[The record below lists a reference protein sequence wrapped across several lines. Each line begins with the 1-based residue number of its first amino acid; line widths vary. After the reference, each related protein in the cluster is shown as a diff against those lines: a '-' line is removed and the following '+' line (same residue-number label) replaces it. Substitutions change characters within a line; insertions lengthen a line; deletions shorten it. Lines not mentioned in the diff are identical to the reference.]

1 MATLQRPALRR
12 TAATQPIRASFFDDS
27 NDARNS
33 PQAQQLRE
41 QITTVYGRTP
51 FRGPAFQLPSGAV
64 VVEDMW
70 LASLNTTIDEILDQ
84 GLDGLKEF
92 ADETNRKHGWVGKW
106 LKHKVSL
113 EGKDQDKYYYE
124 ALARKLWPHKYD
136 TDTPNPYP
144 PMPNPIPAGGPY
156 RSLETPADFIR
167 AGLPMNMTDMVH
179 QPLQEVEVYR
189 DLGGFE
195 LPEEAKPDGEDD
207 EKKEADDVAE
217 GA

>member
-1 MATLQRPALRR
+1 MATLTRPALRR

-33 PQAQQLRE
+33 PEAMRLRE
-41 QITTVYGRTP
+41 KITTAYDNTKV

-70 LASLNTTIDEILDQ
+70 LASLNTTIDDILDE
-84 GLDGLKEF
+84 GLDGLKKF
-92 ADETNRKHGWVGKW
+92 ADETNKDEGWVGKW
-106 LKHKVSL
+106 LKHKVGL
-113 EGKDQDKYYYE
+113 EGSDQHKLYYE
-124 ALARKLWPHKYD
+124 ALARDLWPD
-136 TDTPNPYP
+136 AVAPNQT
-144 PMPNPIPAGGPY
+144 PAGTA
-156 RSLETPADFIR
+156 LETPADYIR

-195 LPEEAKPDGEDD
+195 LPEEAKPDEDEDD
-207 EKKEADDVAE
+207 EKKKADDMAE

>member
-70 LASLNTTIDEILDQ
+70 AASLNTTIDEILDS
-84 GLDGLKEF
+84 GLDGLKVF
-92 ADETNRKHGWVGKW
+92 ADQTNPRGWVLGW
-106 LKHKVSL
+106 LGHKVRL
-113 EGKDQDKYYYE
+113 EGTDEQKQMYE
-124 ALARKLWPHKYD
+124 QLRID
-136 TDTPNPYP
+136 IITPEPQP
-144 PMPNPIPAGGPY
+144 GPMPIVPEPQPVICRG
-156 RSLETPADFIR
+156 LPADLMDFQ
-167 AGLPMNMTDMVH
+167 H
-179 QPLQEVEVYR
+179 QPLREVEVYR

-195 LPEEAKPDGEDD
+195 MPQEVEPCRGLGEFEMPEEAKPEGED
-207 EKKEADDVAE
+207 EKKAEDDDMAE

>member
-1 MATLQRPALRR
+1 MSTLQRPALRR

-33 PQAQQLRE
+33 PEAMQLRE
-41 QITTVYGRTP
+41 KLTTSYSNTP

-70 LASLNTTIDEILDQ
+70 AASLNTTIDEILDE

-92 ADETNRKHGWVGKW
+92 ADERDERKGWVGRW
-106 LKHKVSL
+106 LQHKVGL
-113 EGKDQDKYYYE
+113 EGNDLQKLQYK
-124 ALARKLWPHKYD
+124 ALAEHLFNKDKP
-136 TDTPNPYP
+136 TPTRYP
-144 PMPNPIPAGGPY
+144 PLPNPIPAGGAY
-156 RSLETPADFIR
+156 RSLETPADYIR

-179 QPLQEVEVYR
+179 QPQQEVEVYR
-189 DLGGFE
+189 DLGNFQF
-195 LPEEAKPDGEDD
+195 PEDDEDDD
-207 EKKEADDVAE
+207 EKKAEDDDMAE

>member
-41 QITTVYGRTP
+41 KVTTIYGRTP

-106 LKHKVSL
+106 LKHKVGL
-113 EGKDQDKYYYE
+113 EGNDLQKMQYK
-124 ALARKLWPHKYD
+124 ALENDIWPD
-136 TDTPNPYP
+136 TVTP
-144 PMPNPIPAGGPY
+144 PMPIVPEPQPVICRG
-156 RSLETPADFIR
+156 LPADLMDFQ
-167 AGLPMNMTDMVH
+167 H
-179 QPLQEVEVYR
+179 QPLREVEVYR
-189 DLGGFE
+189 DLGEFE
-195 LPEEAKPDGEDD
+195 MPEEAKPDEEDE
-207 EKKEADDVAE
+207 EKKADDMAE

>member
-1 MATLQRPALRR
+1 MSTLQRPALRR

-70 LASLNTTIDEILDQ
+70 LASLNTTIDEILDS
-84 GLDGLKEF
+84 GLDGLKVF
-92 ADETNRKHGWVGKW
+92 AEQTNPRGWVLGW
-106 LKHKVSL
+106 LGHKVKL
-113 EGKDQDKYYYE
+113 EGTDEQKQWYQ
-124 ALARKLWPHKYD
+124 ALINTFDPKPG
-136 TDTPNPYP
+136 
-144 PMPNPIPAGGPY
+144 PMPIVPEPQPVPGLVRG
-156 RSLETPADFIR
+156 LPADLMDFQ
-167 AGLPMNMTDMVH
+167 H

-195 LPEEAKPDGEDD
+195 MPQEVEPCRGLDGFELPEEAKPDEDED
-207 EKKEADDVAE
+207 EEKKADDMAE

>member
-51 FRGPAFQLPSGAV
+51 FKGPAFQLPSGAV

-70 LASLNTTIDEILDQ
+70 LASLNTTIDEILDS
-84 GLDGLKEF
+84 GLDGLKVF
-92 ADETNRKHGWVGKW
+92 ADETNPRGWALGW
-106 LKHKVSL
+106 LGHKVKL
-113 EGKDQDKYYYE
+113 EGTDEQKQWYQALISTFDQ
-124 ALARKLWPHKYD
+124 PGP
-136 TDTPNPYP
+136 TPIVP
-144 PMPNPIPAGGPY
+144 GPQPVPGLV
-156 RSLETPADFIR
+156 RGLPADLMDFQ
-167 AGLPMNMTDMVH
+167 H

-195 LPEEAKPDGEDD
+195 MPQEVEPCRGLGEFELPEEAKPDEEEDE
-207 EKKEADDVAE
+207 EKKADDMAE

>member
-1 MATLQRPALRR
+1 MSTLQRPALRR

-33 PQAQQLRE
+33 PEAMQLR
-41 QITTVYGRTP
+41 QKITTALSNTP
-51 FRGPAFQLPSGAV
+51 FKGPAFQLPSGAV

-70 LASLNTTIDEILDQ
+70 AASLNTTIDEILDE

-92 ADETNRKHGWVGKW
+92 ANDQDEKNGWVGKW
-106 LKHKVSL
+106 LRHKVGL
-113 EGKDQDKYYYE
+113 EGNDLQKLQYK
-124 ALARKLWPHKYD
+124 ALAEHLFKKDKP
-136 TDTPNPYP
+136 TPTQYE
-144 PMPNPIPAGGPY
+144 PMADPITAGGPY

-179 QPLQEVEVYR
+179 QPQQEVEVYR
-189 DLGGFE
+189 DLGNFQF
-195 LPEEAKPDGEDD
+195 PEDDEDDD
-207 EKKEADDVAE
+207 EKKAEDDDMAE

>member
-12 TAATQPIRASFFDDS
+12 TAATQPIRASFFDES

-33 PQAQQLRE
+33 PEAMQLR
-41 QITTVYGRTP
+41 QKITTAYSNTP

-70 LASLNTTIDEILDQ
+70 LASLNTTIDEILDS

-113 EGKDQDKYYYE
+113 EGNDQHKHFF
-124 ALARKLWPHKYD
+124 KLLEIELWD
-136 TDTPNPYP
+136 DTPKPT
-144 PMPNPIPAGGPY
+144 PIVPGPQPVPGLV
-156 RSLETPADFIR
+156 RGLPADLMDFQ
-167 AGLPMNMTDMVH
+167 H

-195 LPEEAKPDGEDD
+195 LPEEAKPEDEEGDED
-207 EKKEADDVAE
+207 EKKAE

>member
-12 TAATQPIRASFFDDS
+12 TAATQPIRASFFDES

-33 PQAQQLRE
+33 PEAQQLRE
-41 QITTVYGRTP
+41 KVTTALSNTP

-70 LASLNTTIDEILDQ
+70 LASLNTTIDEILDS

-106 LKHKVSL
+106 LKHKVGL
-113 EGKDQDKYYYE
+113 EGNDLQKMQYK
-124 ALARKLWPHKYD
+124 ALENDIWPD
-136 TDTPNPYP
+136 TVTP
-144 PMPNPIPAGGPY
+144 PMPIVPEPQPVICRG
-156 RSLETPADFIR
+156 LPADLMDFQ
-167 AGLPMNMTDMVH
+167 H
-179 QPLQEVEVYR
+179 QPLREVEVYR

-195 LPEEAKPDGEDD
+195 MPEEANKPEDDD
-207 EKKEADDVAE
+207 EKKAEDDDMAE

>member
-1 MATLQRPALRR
+1 MSTLQRPALRR

-33 PQAQQLRE
+33 PEAMQLRE
-41 QITTVYGRTP
+41 KLTTSYSNTP

-70 LASLNTTIDEILDQ
+70 AASLNTTIDEILDE

-92 ADETNRKHGWVGKW
+92 ADETNRKFGWVGKW
-106 LKHKVSL
+106 LRHKVGL
-113 EGKDQDKYYYE
+113 EGNDQQKVQYK
-124 ALARKLWPHKYD
+124 ALENYLWPD
-136 TDTPNPYP
+136 TPTDTPNQYESL
-144 PMPNPIPAGGPY
+144 PNPIPAGGPY

-167 AGLPMNMTDMVH
+167 AGLPMNMTDIQH

-189 DLGGFE
+189 DLGSFDF
-195 LPEEAKPDGEDD
+195 EEAIKREEED
-207 EKKEADDVAE
+207 EKKAEDDDMAE

>member
-70 LASLNTTIDEILDQ
+70 LASLNTTIDEILDS
-84 GLDGLKEF
+84 GLDGLKTF
-92 ADETNRKHGWVGKW
+92 ANVENRKHGWVGKW
-106 LKHKVSL
+106 LKHKVGL
-113 EGKDQDKYYYE
+113 EGNDLQKMQYK
-124 ALARKLWPHKYD
+124 ALENDIWPD
-136 TDTPNPYP
+136 TVTP
-144 PMPNPIPAGGPY
+144 PMPIVPEPQPVICRG
-156 RSLETPADFIR
+156 LPADLMDFQ
-167 AGLPMNMTDMVH
+167 H
-179 QPLQEVEVYR
+179 QPLREVEVYR

-195 LPEEAKPDGEDD
+195 MPEEAKPEGEEDD
-207 EKKEADDVAE
+207 EDEKKADDMAE

>member
-51 FRGPAFQLPSGAV
+51 FKGPAFQLPSGAV

-70 LASLNTTIDEILDQ
+70 AASLNTTIDEILDS
-84 GLDGLKEF
+84 GLDGLKVF
-92 ADETNRKHGWVGKW
+92 ADQTNPRGWVLGW
-106 LKHKVSL
+106 LGHKVRL
-113 EGKDQDKYYYE
+113 EGTDEQKQMYE
-124 ALARKLWPHKYD
+124 QLRID
-136 TDTPNPYP
+136 IITPEPQP
-144 PMPNPIPAGGPY
+144 GPMPIVPEPQPVICRG
-156 RSLETPADFIR
+156 LPADLMDFQ
-167 AGLPMNMTDMVH
+167 P
-179 QPLQEVEVYR
+179 QPLREVEVYR

-195 LPEEAKPDGEDD
+195 MPEEAKPEGDED
-207 EKKEADDVAE
+207 EEELADAPAPAE

>member
-70 LASLNTTIDEILDQ
+70 LASLNTTIDEILDS
-84 GLDGLKEF
+84 GLDGLKVF
-92 ADETNRKHGWVGKW
+92 ADQTNPRGWVLGW
-106 LKHKVSL
+106 LGHKVRL
-113 EGKDQDKYYYE
+113 EGTDEQKQMYE
-124 ALARKLWPHKYD
+124 QLRIVVS
-136 TDTPNPYP
+136 TPG
-144 PMPNPIPAGGPY
+144 PMPIVPGPQPVPGLV
-156 RSLETPADFIR
+156 RGLPADLMDFQ
-167 AGLPMNMTDMVH
+167 H

-195 LPEEAKPDGEDD
+195 MPQEVEPCRGLGEFEMPEEANKPEDEED
-207 EKKEADDVAE
+207 EEKKADDMAE

>member
-33 PQAQQLRE
+33 PEAMQLR
-41 QITTVYGRTP
+41 QKITTAYDNTP

-106 LKHKVSL
+106 LKHKVGL
-113 EGKDQDKYYYE
+113 EGNDLQKMQYK
-124 ALARKLWPHKYD
+124 ALENDIWPD
-136 TDTPNPYP
+136 TVTP
-144 PMPNPIPAGGPY
+144 PMPIVPEPQPVICRG
-156 RSLETPADFIR
+156 LPADLMDFQ
-167 AGLPMNMTDMVH
+167 H

-195 LPEEAKPDGEDD
+195 MPEEAKPEGEDD
-207 EKKEADDVAE
+207 EKKAEDDDMAE

>member
-1 MATLQRPALRR
+1 MATLTRPALRR

-33 PQAQQLRE
+33 PEAMQLR
-41 QITTVYGRTP
+41 QKLTTAYSNTP

-70 LASLNTTIDEILDQ
+70 AASLNTTIDEILDE

-92 ADETNRKHGWVGKW
+92 ADETNRKFGWVGKW
-106 LKHKVSL
+106 LRHKVGL
-113 EGKDQDKYYYE
+113 EGNDQQKVQYK
-124 ALARKLWPHKYD
+124 ALENYLWPD
-136 TDTPNPYP
+136 TADTPNQYDSL
-144 PMPNPIPAGGPY
+144 PNPIPAGGAY
-156 RSLETPADFIR
+156 RSLETPADYIR

-179 QPLQEVEVYR
+179 QPQQEVEVYR
-189 DLGGFE
+189 DLGDFQF
-195 LPEEAKPDGEDD
+195 PEGDEEDE
-207 EKKEADDVAE
+207 EKKADDMAE

>member
-1 MATLQRPALRR
+1 MSTLQRPALRR

-51 FRGPAFQLPSGAV
+51 FKGPAFQLPSGAV

-70 LASLNTTIDEILDQ
+70 LASLNTTIDEILDS
-84 GLDGLKEF
+84 GLDGLKVF
-92 ADETNRKHGWVGKW
+92 AEQTNPRGWVLGW
-106 LKHKVSL
+106 LGHKVRL
-113 EGKDQDKYYYE
+113 EGTDEQKQMYE
-124 ALARKLWPHKYD
+124 ALIRTFDPQ
-136 TDTPNPYP
+136 PG
-144 PMPNPIPAGGPY
+144 PMPIVPEPQPVPGLVRG
-156 RSLETPADFIR
+156 LPADLMDFQ
-167 AGLPMNMTDMVH
+167 H

-195 LPEEAKPDGEDD
+195 MPQEVEPCRGLGEFEMPEEAKPEDEED
-207 EKKEADDVAE
+207 EEKKDDDMAE

>member
-41 QITTVYGRTP
+41 KVTTIYGRTP

-113 EGKDQDKYYYE
+113 EGNDQHKHFF
-124 ALARKLWPHKYD
+124 KLLEIELWD
-136 TDTPNPYP
+136 DTPKPT
-144 PMPNPIPAGGPY
+144 PIVPGPQPVPGLV
-156 RSLETPADFIR
+156 RGLPADLMDFQ
-167 AGLPMNMTDMVH
+167 H

-195 LPEEAKPDGEDD
+195 MPQEVEPCRGLDGFELPEETNKPEDEED
-207 EKKEADDVAE
+207 EEKKADDMAE

>member
-33 PQAQQLRE
+33 PEAQQLRE
-41 QITTVYGRTP
+41 QITTVYTNTP

-70 LASLNTTIDEILDQ
+70 LASLNTTIDEILDS
-84 GLDGLKEF
+84 GLDGLKTF
-92 ADETNRKHGWVGKW
+92 ANVENRKHGWVGKW
-106 LKHKVSL
+106 LKHKVGL
-113 EGKDQDKYYYE
+113 EGNDLQKMQYK
-124 ALARKLWPHKYD
+124 ALENDIWPD
-136 TDTPNPYP
+136 TVTP
-144 PMPNPIPAGGPY
+144 PMPIVPEPQPVICRG
-156 RSLETPADFIR
+156 LPADLMDFQ
-167 AGLPMNMTDMVH
+167 H
-179 QPLQEVEVYR
+179 QPLREVEVYR

-195 LPEEAKPDGEDD
+195 MPEEAKPEGEEDE
-207 EKKEADDVAE
+207 EKKADDMAE

>member
-41 QITTVYGRTP
+41 KVTTIYGRTP

-70 LASLNTTIDEILDQ
+70 LASLNTTIDEILDE
-84 GLDGLKEF
+84 GLDGLKAF

-106 LKHKVSL
+106 LKHKVGL
-113 EGKDQDKYYYE
+113 EGNDLQKMQYK
-124 ALARKLWPHKYD
+124 ALENDIWPD
-136 TDTPNPYP
+136 TVTP
-144 PMPNPIPAGGPY
+144 PMPIVPEPQPVICRG
-156 RSLETPADFIR
+156 LPADLMDFQ
-167 AGLPMNMTDMVH
+167 H
-179 QPLQEVEVYR
+179 QPLREVEVYR

-195 LPEEAKPDGEDD
+195 MPEEAKPEGEEDD
-207 EKKEADDVAE
+207 EDEKKADDMAE

>member
-1 MATLQRPALRR
+1 MATLTRPALRR

-33 PQAQQLRE
+33 PEAMRLRE
-41 QITTVYGRTP
+41 KITTAYDNTKV

-70 LASLNTTIDEILDQ
+70 LASLNTTIDEILDE

-92 ADETNRKHGWVGKW
+92 ANELNKEEGWVGKW

-113 EGKDQDKYYYE
+113 EGTDQDKYYYE
-124 ALARKLWPHKYD
+124 ALARKLWPD
-136 TDTPNPYP
+136 QPT
-144 PMPNPIPAGGPY
+144 PNPIPAGMP
-156 RSLETPADFIR
+156 LETPADFIR

-189 DLGGFE
+189 DLGNFE
-195 LPEEAKPDGEDD
+195 FPEEAKPEGEED
-207 EKKEADDVAE
+207 EKKAEDDDMAE

>member
-1 MATLQRPALRR
+1 MSTLQRPALRR

-70 LASLNTTIDEILDQ
+70 LASLNTTIDEILDS

-113 EGKDQDKYYYE
+113 EGNDQHKHFF
-124 ALARKLWPHKYD
+124 KLLEIELWD
-136 TDTPNPYP
+136 DTPKPT
-144 PMPNPIPAGGPY
+144 PIVPGPQPVPGLV
-156 RSLETPADFIR
+156 RGLPADLMDFQ
-167 AGLPMNMTDMVH
+167 H

-195 LPEEAKPDGEDD
+195 MPEEAKPDEDDD
-207 EKKEADDVAE
+207 EKKAEDDDMAE

>member
-33 PQAQQLRE
+33 PEAQQLRE
-41 QITTVYGRTP
+41 QITTALKNTP

-70 LASLNTTIDEILDQ
+70 AASLNTTIDEILDE
-84 GLDGLKEF
+84 GLDGLKTF
-92 ADETNRKHGWVGKW
+92 ANEMNKEEGWVGKW

-113 EGKDQDKYYYE
+113 EGTDQDKYYYE
-124 ALARKLWPHKYD
+124 ALARGLWP
-136 TDTPNPYP
+136 DTPT
-144 PMPNPIPAGGPY
+144 PNPIPAGMP
-156 RSLETPADFIR
+156 LETPADFIR

-195 LPEEAKPDGEDD
+195 LPEEAKPDEDEDD
-207 EKKEADDVAE
+207 EEKADGMAE

>member
-12 TAATQPIRASFFDDS
+12 TAATQPIRASFFDES

-33 PQAQQLRE
+33 PEAQQLRE
-41 QITTVYGRTP
+41 KITTALSNTP
-51 FRGPAFQLPSGAV
+51 FKGPAFQLPSGAV

-70 LASLNTTIDEILDQ
+70 AASLNTTIDEILDE

-92 ADETNRKHGWVGKW
+92 ANDQDEKNGWVGKW
-106 LKHKVSL
+106 LRHKVGL
-113 EGKDQDKYYYE
+113 EGNDLQKLQYK
-124 ALARKLWPHKYD
+124 ALAEHLFKKDKP
-136 TDTPNPYP
+136 TPTQYE
-144 PMPNPIPAGGPY
+144 PMADPITAGGPY

-179 QPLQEVEVYR
+179 QPQQEVEVYR
-189 DLGGFE
+189 DLGNFQF
-195 LPEEAKPDGEDD
+195 PEDDEDDD
-207 EKKEADDVAE
+207 EKKAEDDDMAE

>member
-33 PQAQQLRE
+33 PEAMQLRE
-41 QITTVYGRTP
+41 KITTALKNTP

-70 LASLNTTIDEILDQ
+70 AASLNTTIDEILDE

-92 ADETNRKHGWVGKW
+92 ANDLDEKKGWVGKW

-136 TDTPNPYP
+136 TDTPTPNPP
-144 PMPNPIPAGGPY
+144 QPNPIPAGGPY

-167 AGLPMNMTDMVH
+167 AGLPMNMTDIQH
-179 QPLQEVEVYR
+179 QPLREVEVYR

-195 LPEEAKPDGEDD
+195 MPEDPEGEED
-207 EKKEADDVAE
+207 EKKAEDDDMAE

>member
-51 FRGPAFQLPSGAV
+51 FKGPAFQLPSGAV

-70 LASLNTTIDEILDQ
+70 LASLNTTIDEILDS
-84 GLDGLKEF
+84 GLDGLKVF
-92 ADETNRKHGWVGKW
+92 ADQTNPRGWVLGW
-106 LKHKVSL
+106 LGHKVRL
-113 EGKDQDKYYYE
+113 EGNDEQKQMYE
-124 ALARKLWPHKYD
+124 QLRIVVS
-136 TDTPNPYP
+136 TPG
-144 PMPNPIPAGGPY
+144 PMPIVPGPQPVPGLV
-156 RSLETPADFIR
+156 RGLPADLMDFQ
-167 AGLPMNMTDMVH
+167 H

-195 LPEEAKPDGEDD
+195 MPEEAKPEGEDD
-207 EKKEADDVAE
+207 DEEKKADDMAE

>member
-51 FRGPAFQLPSGAV
+51 FKGPAFQLPSGAV

-70 LASLNTTIDEILDQ
+70 LASLNTTIDEILDS
-84 GLDGLKEF
+84 GLDGLKVF
-92 ADETNRKHGWVGKW
+92 AEQTNPRGWVLGW
-106 LKHKVSL
+106 LGHKVRL
-113 EGKDQDKYYYE
+113 EGTDEQKQMYE
-124 ALARKLWPHKYD
+124 QLRIVVS
-136 TDTPNPYP
+136 TPG
-144 PMPNPIPAGGPY
+144 PMPIVPGPQPVPGLV
-156 RSLETPADFIR
+156 RGLPADLMDFQ
-167 AGLPMNMTDMVH
+167 H

-195 LPEEAKPDGEDD
+195 MPQEVEPCRGLGEFEMPEEAKPEDED
-207 EKKEADDVAE
+207 EEKKADDMAE

>member
-1 MATLQRPALRR
+1 MSTLQRPALRR

-33 PQAQQLRE
+33 PEAQQLR
-41 QITTVYGRTP
+41 QKLTTSYSNTP

-70 LASLNTTIDEILDQ
+70 LASLNTTIDEILDE

-92 ADETNRKHGWVGKW
+92 ANDMDEKNGWVGKW
-106 LKHKVSL
+106 LRHKVGL
-113 EGKDQDKYYYE
+113 EGNDLQKRQYK
-124 ALARKLWPHKYD
+124 ALEDHLWPDKN
-136 TDTPNPYP
+136 TPTPNPYP
-144 PMPNPIPAGGPY
+144 PLPNPIPAGVAY
-156 RSLETPADFIR
+156 RSLETPADYIR

-189 DLGGFE
+189 DLGNFE
-195 LPEEAKPDGEDD
+195 FPEETKPEDED
-207 EKKEADDVAE
+207 EKKAEDDDMAE

>member
-41 QITTVYGRTP
+41 QITTVYSNTP

-70 LASLNTTIDEILDQ
+70 LASLNTTIDEILDE
-84 GLDGLKEF
+84 GLDGLKVF
-92 ADETNRKHGWVGKW
+92 AEQTNPRGWVLGW
-106 LKHKVSL
+106 LGHTVKL
-113 EGKDQDKYYYE
+113 EGTNEQKQWYKALIDTYDQPGQ
-124 ALARKLWPHKYD
+124 A
-136 TDTPNPYP
+136 
-144 PMPNPIPAGGPY
+144 PIVPGPQPVPGLV
-156 RSLETPADFIR
+156 RGLPADLMDFQ
-167 AGLPMNMTDMVH
+167 H

-195 LPEEAKPDGEDD
+195 LPEEAKPDEDED
-207 EKKEADDVAE
+207 EEKEADDMAE

>member
-1 MATLQRPALRR
+1 MANLTRPALRR

-70 LASLNTTIDEILDQ
+70 LASLNTTIDEILDS

-106 LKHKVSL
+106 LKHKVGL
-113 EGKDQDKYYYE
+113 EGNDLQKMQYK
-124 ALARKLWPHKYD
+124 ALENDIWPD
-136 TDTPNPYP
+136 TVTP
-144 PMPNPIPAGGPY
+144 PMPIVPEPQPVICRG
-156 RSLETPADFIR
+156 LPADLMDFQ
-167 AGLPMNMTDMVH
+167 H
-179 QPLQEVEVYR
+179 QPLREVEVYR

-195 LPEEAKPDGEDD
+195 MPEEAKPDEDED
-207 EKKEADDVAE
+207 EEKKADDMAE